1 MLKLEKPVNK
11 LYQAPNI
18 PRVHT
23 LSPPNRYQADKSQQN
38 IIFPNSAF
46 NFYVLGGGGGGGGGD
61 GLRGWLICAYL

>member
-23 LSPPNRYQADKSQQN
+23 LSPLIDTRQIKVSKILYFPTQLL
-38 IIFPNSAF
+38 IFMCLAE
-46 NFYVLGGGGGGGGGD
+46 VAAVAVVMGCGGG
-61 GLRGWLICAYL
+61 